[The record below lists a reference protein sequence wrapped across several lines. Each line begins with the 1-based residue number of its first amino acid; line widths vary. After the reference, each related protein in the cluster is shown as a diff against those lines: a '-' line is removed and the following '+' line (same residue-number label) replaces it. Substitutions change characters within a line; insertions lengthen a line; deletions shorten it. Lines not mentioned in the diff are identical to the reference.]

1 VKILVLNCGSSSV
14 KFKLFE
20 MHSEQVIAAGEV
32 ENIGRDDAHAQM
44 RTSQELFRLG
54 TPVGDHREALE
65 AVHALLVSNKII
77 ADVGELDG
85 IGHRVVHGGERF
97 STPVRIDSRVLD
109 TIEALSPL
117 APLHNPANALGIR
130 AMRALAPHV
139 PQVAVFD
146 TAFHHTMPPAAFR
159 YALPERFY
167 TELSVRRYGFHG
179 TSHAY
184 VAAECAA
191 RIGKPLD
198 ALNLITLHLG
208 NGASA
213 CAIRN
218 GRSID
223 TSMGFTPLEGLV
235 MGTRSGDIDPG
246 LLAYLSRETG
256 MVPQELD
263 DLLNHE
269 SGLRGVAGT
278 NDMRDI
284 ESRMRS
290 EEPAALLAFE
300 LFVRRIRKYI
310 GAYAVLLDRVDA
322 VVFTGGIGE
331 HSTAVRRA
339 VCKGLHILGI
349 EADTEQ
355 NDAIGEEGG
364 SFHTAKSRSALFVIP
379 TDEEHSIARQTLP
392 YLTQGS

>member
-1 VKILVLNCGSSSV
+1 MKILVLNCGSSSV

-20 MHSEQVIAAGEV
+20 MHSEQVIVAGEV
-32 ENIGRDDAHAQM
+32 ENIGRGDAHALMHACQNV
-44 RTSQELFRLG
+44 FRLEM
-54 TPVGDHREALE
+54 PVADHQAALE
-65 AVHALLVSNKII
+65 AVHTLLVSNGII
-77 ADVGELDG
+77 SDFDELEG

-97 STPVRIDSRVLD
+97 STPVRIDTSVLEA
-109 TIEALSPL
+109 IEALSPL

-130 AMRALAPHV
+130 AMRTLAPNV

-167 TELSVRRYGFHG
+167 KELSVRRYGFHG

-191 RIGKPLD
+191 RMGKPLD

-256 MVPQELD
+256 MDAQTLD

-269 SGLRGVAGT
+269 CGLKGLAGT

-284 ESRMRS
+284 EVRMRK
-290 EEPAALLAFE
+290 EERDALLAFE

-310 GAYAVLLDRVDA
+310 GAYAVQLDRVDA
-322 VVFTGGIGE
+322 IVFTAGIGE
-331 HSTAVRRA
+331 HSAAVRRA
-339 VCKGLHILGI
+339 VCRGLHILGI
-349 EADTEQ
+349 EADNDR
-355 NDAIGEEGG
+355 NDALGNEGG
-364 SFHTAKSRSALFVIP
+364 TFHTPKSRSQLHVIP

-392 YLTQGS
+392 YLTQG

>member
-1 VKILVLNCGSSSV
+1 MKILVLNSGSSSV

-20 MHSEQVIAAGEV
+20 MRSEQVIVSGLV
-32 ENIGRDDAHAQM
+32 ENIGRNDSHALMHGCQDVYRLEAPIADHDA
-44 RTSQELFRLG
+44 
-54 TPVGDHREALE
+54 ALE
-65 AVHALLVSNKII
+65 AVRTLLISNGII
-77 ADVGELDG
+77 DDFDALDG

-97 STPVRIDSRVLD
+97 NTPIRISESVLE
-109 TIEALSPL
+109 TIESLSPL
-117 APLHNPANALGIR
+117 APLHNPANARGIR
-130 AMRALAPHV
+130 AMRTLAPHV

-159 YALPERFY
+159 YALPEHFY
-167 TELSVRRYGFHG
+167 KELSVRRYGFHG
-179 TSHAY
+179 TSHGY
-184 VAAECAA
+184 VAGECAA
-191 RIGKPLD
+191 RMGKPLD

-256 MVPQELD
+256 MEAQALD

-269 SGLRGVAGT
+269 CGLLGVAGT

-284 ESRMRS
+284 EARMRD
-290 EEPAALLAFE
+290 EEPSALLAFE

-322 VVFTGGIGE
+322 IVFTGGIGE
-331 HSTAVRRA
+331 HSAAVRHA

-349 EADTEQ
+349 ETDKKQ
-355 NDAIGEEGG
+355 NEELGEEGG
-364 SFHTAKSRSALFVIP
+364 TFHSGQSLSQLHVIP
-379 TDEEHSIARQTLP
+379 TDEEHSIARQCLP
-392 YLTQGS
+392 YLTQGR

>member
-20 MHSEQVIAAGEV
+20 MHSEQVLVAGEV
-32 ENIGRDDAHAQM
+32 ENIGREDARASMHGC
-44 RTSQELFRLG
+44 QELVRLAR
-54 TPVGDHREALE
+54 PVADHHAALE
-65 AVHALLVSNKII
+65 AVRTLLTSNGVIG
-77 ADVGELDG
+77 DFGELEG

-97 STPVRIDSRVLD
+97 STPVRIDSGVLE
-109 TIEALSPL
+109 TIESLSPL

-130 AMRALAPHV
+130 AMRALAPNV

-146 TAFHHTMPPAAFR
+146 TAFHHTMPPAAYR

-167 TELSVRRYGFHG
+167 TEHAVRRYGFHG

-191 RIGKPLD
+191 RMGKPLD

-218 GRSID
+218 GRSVD

-246 LLAYLSRETG
+246 LLAYLSRVTG
-256 MVPQELD
+256 LDAQALD
-263 DLLNHE
+263 DLLNHD
-269 SGLRGVAGT
+269 SGLKGLAGT

-284 ESRMRS
+284 EARMRD
-290 EEPAALLAFE
+290 EEPSALLAFE
-300 LFVRRIRKYI
+300 LFVRRIRKYV

-322 VVFTGGIGE
+322 IVFTGGIGE

-339 VCKGLHILGI
+339 VSKGLHILGI
-349 EADTEQ
+349 EADGGR
-355 NDAIGEEGG
+355 NDTIGPEGG
-364 SFHTAKSRSALFVIP
+364 TFHASRSRTQLHVIP
-379 TDEEHSIARQTLP
+379 TDEEHSIARQILP

>member
-1 VKILVLNCGSSSV
+1 MKILVLNCGSSSV

-20 MHSEQVIAAGEV
+20 MHSEQVIISGLI
-32 ENIGRDDAHAQM
+32 ENIGRDDAHALM
-44 RTSQELFRLG
+44 HGCQEHVCLD
-54 TPVGDHREALE
+54 TPVADHRAALE
-65 AVHALLVSNKII
+65 AMQNLLTEHGVIKSF
-77 ADVGELDG
+77 DELEG

-97 STPVRIDSRVLD
+97 STPVRIDTSVLEA
-109 TIEALSPL
+109 IEALSPL
-117 APLHNPANALGIR
+117 APLHNPANALGIH
-130 AMRALAPHV
+130 AMRTLAPNV

-167 TELSVRRYGFHG
+167 KELHVRRYGFHG

-191 RIGKPLD
+191 RMGKPLD

-246 LLAYLSRETG
+246 LLAYLARETG
-256 MVPQELD
+256 MDAQGLD

-269 SGLRGVAGT
+269 CGLLGLCGT

-284 ESRMRS
+284 EARMRK
-290 EEPAALLAFE
+290 EERDALLAFE

-310 GAYAVLLDRVDA
+310 GAYAVQLDRVDA
-322 VVFTGGIGE
+322 VIFTAGIGE
-331 HSTAVRRA
+331 HSATVRRA

-349 EADTEQ
+349 EADNDK
-355 NDAIGEEGG
+355 NDALGSEGG
-364 SFHTAKSRSALFVIP
+364 TFHSPKSRSQLHVIP

-392 YLTQGS
+392 YLTQG

>member
-1 VKILVLNCGSSSV
+1 MKVLVLNCGSSSV

-20 MHSEQVIAAGEV
+20 MHAEQVIVSGLV
-32 ENIGRDDAHAQM
+32 ENIGRNDAHAVM
-44 RTSQELFRLG
+44 HGCQETYRLAAAI
-54 TPVGDHREALE
+54 PDHKAALE
-65 AVHALLVSNKII
+65 AVHTLLTGNGII
-77 ADVGELDG
+77 ESFDVLEG

-97 STPVRIDSRVLD
+97 ITPVRINDAVLE

-130 AMRALAPHV
+130 AMRALAPQV

-167 TELSVRRYGFHG
+167 TDFSVRRYGFHG
-179 TSHAY
+179 TSHGY

-191 RIGKPLD
+191 RMGKPLD

-246 LLAYLSRETG
+246 LLAYLARETG
-256 MVPQELD
+256 MDTEALD
-263 DLLNHE
+263 AVLNHE
-269 SGLRGVAGT
+269 SGLLGIAGT

-284 ESRMRS
+284 EARMRD
-290 EEPAALLAFE
+290 EDPAAILAFE

-322 VVFTGGIGE
+322 IVFTGGIGE
-331 HSTAVRRA
+331 NSSAVRYA
-339 VCKGLHILGI
+339 VGKGLHILGI
-349 EADTEQ
+349 TADPERNCTLSK
-355 NDAIGEEGG
+355 DGG
-364 SFHTAKSRSALFVIP
+364 SFHTPQSRGELHVIP
-379 TDEEHSIARQTLP
+379 TDEEHSIARQALP
-392 YLTQGS
+392 YLTQGA

>member
-1 VKILVLNCGSSSV
+1 MKILVLNCGSSSV

-20 MHSEQVIAAGEV
+20 MRAEQLIVSGLV
-32 ENIGRDDAHAQM
+32 ENIGRNDAHAVMHGYQK
-44 RTSQELFRLG
+44 TYRLAAVI
-54 TPVGDHREALE
+54 PDHKAALE
-65 AVHALLVSNKII
+65 AVHTLLTENEILESF
-77 ADVGELDG
+77 DLLDG

-97 STPVRIDSRVLD
+97 ITPARIDDKVLD

-117 APLHNPANALGIR
+117 APLHNPANALGIKS
-130 AMRALAPHV
+130 MRALAPQV

-167 TELSVRRYGFHG
+167 SELSVRRYGFHG
-179 TSHAY
+179 TSHGY

-191 RIGKPLD
+191 RMGRPLE

-246 LLAYLSRETG
+246 LFAYLTRKTG
-256 MVPQELD
+256 MD
-263 DLLNHE
+263 ADAINTLLNHE
-269 SGLRGVAGT
+269 SGLNGIAGT

-284 ESRMRS
+284 EARMHDGD
-290 EEPAALLAFE
+290 PAASLAFE
-300 LFVRRIRKYI
+300 LFVRRIQKYI
-310 GAYAVLLDRVDA
+310 GAYAVLLERVDA
-322 VVFTGGIGE
+322 IVFTGGIGE
-331 HSTAVRRA
+331 NSSAVRHA
-339 VCKGLHILGI
+339 VSKGLHILGI
-349 EADTEQ
+349 SDDPQ
-355 NDAIGEEGG
+355 RNRAIAEEGG
-364 SFHTAKSRSALFVIP
+364 SFHTQQSCSGLHVIP

-392 YLTQGS
+392 YL

>member
-1 VKILVLNCGSSSV
+1 LKILVLNCGSSSV

-20 MHSEQVIAAGEV
+20 MHSEQVIVSGLV
-32 ENIGRDDAHAQM
+32 ENISRDDARAVMHGS
-44 RTSQELFRLG
+44 RDVFRLEQ
-54 TPVGDHREALE
+54 PIADHRGAIEAMQT
-65 AVHALLVSNKII
+65 LLVSNGILESF
-77 ADVGELDG
+77 DRLEG

-97 STPVRIDSRVLD
+97 FTPVRISDDVLE

-117 APLHNPANALGIR
+117 APLHNPANAMGIR
-130 AMRALAPHV
+130 AMRALAPNT

-146 TAFHHTMPPAAFR
+146 TAFHHTLPPSAYR
-159 YALPERFY
+159 YAIPERFY
-167 TELSVRRYGFHG
+167 KELSVRRYGFHG

-184 VAAECAA
+184 VAGECAA
-191 RIGKPLD
+191 RMGRPPD

-213 CAIRN
+213 CAVRN

-246 LLAYLSRETG
+246 LLAYLSRESG
-256 MVPQELD
+256 MEAQELD

-269 SGLRGVAGT
+269 SGLKGIAGT

-284 ESRMRS
+284 EARMRD
-290 EEPAALLAFE
+290 EDPAALLAFD

-331 HSTAVRRA
+331 HSAAVRRA

-349 EADTEQ
+349 EADVRL
-355 NDAIGEEGG
+355 NDAVGEEGG
-364 SFHTAKSRSALFVIP
+364 AFHTAQSRSALYVIP

-392 YLTQGS
+392 YLTAGK

>member
-1 VKILVLNCGSSSV
+1 MKILVINAGSSSV

-20 MHSEQVIAAGEV
+20 MRSEQVIVSGIV
-32 ENIGRDDAHAQM
+32 ENIGREDAHAILHGC
-44 RTSQELFRLG
+44 QEHVRLDL
-54 TPVGDHREALE
+54 PVADHDAALSAVRDLLIDNGFIDSFDALE
-65 AVHALLVSNKII
+65 
-77 ADVGELDG
+77 G

-97 STPVRIDSRVLD
+97 SAPVRIDDTVLEA
-109 TIEALSPL
+109 IEALSPL
-117 APLHNPANALGIR
+117 APLHNPANAKGIR
-130 AMRALAPHV
+130 AMRSLAPHV
-139 PQVAVFD
+139 PQIAVFD
-146 TAFHHTMPPAAFR
+146 TAFHHTMPPSAFR
-159 YALPERFY
+159 YALPARFY
-167 TELSVRRYGFHG
+167 SEFSVRRYGFHG

-191 RIGKPLD
+191 RMGKSLD
-198 ALNLITLHLG
+198 AVNLITLHLG

-256 MVPQELD
+256 MDAEEFD
-263 DLLNHE
+263 ALLNRE
-269 SGLRGVAGT
+269 CGLKGIAGT

-284 ESRMRS
+284 ENRMRD
-290 EEPAALLAFE
+290 EDPDALLAFE

-331 HSTAVRRA
+331 HSSAVRHA

-349 EADTEQ
+349 ETDKMKNENLT
-355 NDAIGEEGG
+355 EEGG
-364 SFHTAKSRSALFVIP
+364 AFHAEGSQSQLHVIP
-379 TDEEHSIARQTLP
+379 TDEEHSIARQCLP
-392 YLTQGS
+392 YLTQGR